1 MRTLK
6 LTLAYDGG
14 DYVGWQRQLVGRSI
28 QGELERAFEE
38 IEGQRI
44 AVHGA
49 GRTDAGVH
57 ALAQVASIRL
67 AHDIEVDSLVRALNA
82 KLPVDVR
89 VLSVESVEDQF
100 HARFSS
106 RRKVYR
112 YFIALGPMVSPFV
125 RRYAWHVAEP
135 LDTNAMK
142 NAAVAL
148 LGQHDFAAFQA
159 VGSDVETTVRTISEV
174 TIGTRQLPE
183 VESTTPLI
191 SVDVI
196 GEGFLRHMVRIMV
209 GTLVSV
215 GKGKRPASAMSGLLS
230 SGDREC
236 AGVTAPAHGLF
247 LVSVVY

>member
-14 DYVGWQRQLVGRSI
+14 DYVGWQRQPVGRSI

-89 VLSVESVEDQF
+89 VLSVEPVEDQF

-112 YFIALGPMVSPFV
+112 YFIAPGPMVSPFV

-142 NAAVAL
+142 NAAVEL

-159 VGSDVETTVRTISEV
+159 VGSDVETTIRTIFEV

-183 VESTTPLI
+183 VESTPPLI

-196 GEGFLRHMVRIMV
+196 GDGFLRHMVRIMV

-215 GKGKRPASAMSGLLS
+215 GKGQRPASAMSDLIS

-236 AGVTAPAHGLF
+236 AGITAPAHGLF